1 MKRRGIILSIVL
13 VLAVVVVG
21 AGYLGTRSVQ
31 SETTPAAQIP
41 TTVEV
46 TRGDVQQTV
55 TAPGQLVGTHQ
66 VALALDVSGKLAEV
80 HVRPGE
86 RVQTGNVLARIDP
99 SPLAERVAAAQ
110 ADLEV
115 AQAELAQLQ
124 TEPSE
129 AEVAGARLA
138 LAQAE
143 ADLNRLRAGPTT
155 AEVAAAEADVAAAQ
169 KDLATLQAKPD
180 PDSVAQVRAELERA
194 EVVLQQAQAAY
205 DQVKDRPDVGLTP
218 QARDLQEA
226 TVAHQVAQ
234 AAFAAANRPAT
245 PAELRVA
252 QVRLDSAQAALAQLQ
267 EGPSDD
273 EVQLAELQKA
283 KAKAELRQVDAG
295 PSPASLK
302 QAQAGVQAAELALK
316 QAQANLAAATL
327 TAPFDG
333 VVLEV
338 KAQPGETVAA
348 GTSLVVL
355 ADPAAVEAET
365 SIIEE
370 DLPLVQAGQEAE
382 LFFDAQPDAEV
393 LGHVARIVPQRLP
406 GDRPLYPVYI
416 TTDDLPEGLL
426 AGMTVDASI
435 VVASRSDV
443 LRLPRTLVRA
453 RTDGTATVQVWTGG
467 KTEERL
473 VQTGLRGDV
482 YIEILDGLGEG
493 EQVVAQ

>member
-1 MKRRGIILSIVL
+1 MKRLGIFLSIVL
-13 VLAVVVVG
+13 ALAVVG
-21 AGYLGTRSVQ
+21 SAGYLGTRSVQ
-31 SETTPAAQIP
+31 SETIPAAQVP

-55 TAPGQLVGTHQ
+55 TAPGQLVGTCQ
-66 VALALDVSGKLAEV
+66 VALTLDVSGKLVEV

-86 RVQTGNVLARIDP
+86 RVQAGDVLARIDR
-99 SPLAERVAAAQ
+99 SPLAEKVAAAQ

-115 AQAELAQLQ
+115 TQAQLVHLQ
-124 TEPSE
+124 AGPSE
-129 AEVAGARLA
+129 AEMASAQLA

-143 ADLNRLRAGPTT
+143 ADVNRLRAGPTT
-155 AEVAAAEADVAAAQ
+155 AEIATAEADMAAAQ
-169 KDLATLQAKPD
+169 RDLATLQSKPD
-180 PDSVAQVRAELERA
+180 PDSVTQVRAELERA

-226 TVAHQVAQ
+226 TIAHRVAQ
-234 AAFAAANRPAT
+234 AAFAAADRPAT
-245 PAELRVA
+245 PAELKAA
-252 QVRLDSAQAALAQLQ
+252 QARLDSAQAALAQLRD
-267 EGPSDD
+267 GPSDD
-273 EVQLAELQKA
+273 ELHVAEMQKA
-283 KAKAELRQVDAG
+283 KAEAELAQLGAG
-295 PSPASLK
+295 PTAADVK
-302 QAQAGVQAAELALK
+302 QAWAAVQAAELALE
-316 QAQANLAAATL
+316 QAQADLAAATL

-338 KAQPGETVAA
+338 KTQPGETVAA
-348 GTSLVVL
+348 GASLVVL
-355 ADPAAVEAET
+355 ADPVAVEVET

-370 DLPLVQAGQEAE
+370 DLPLVQPGQEAE
-382 LFFDAQPDAEV
+382 LFFDARPDAEV

-406 GDRPLYPVYI
+406 GDRPLYAVYI

-435 VVASRSDV
+435 IVASRRNV

-453 RTDGTATVQVWTGG
+453 RTDGAATIQIWSGSRS
-467 KTEERL
+467 EERL
-473 VQTGLRGDV
+473 VHTGLRGDV
-482 YIEILDGLGEG
+482 YIEILDGLREG